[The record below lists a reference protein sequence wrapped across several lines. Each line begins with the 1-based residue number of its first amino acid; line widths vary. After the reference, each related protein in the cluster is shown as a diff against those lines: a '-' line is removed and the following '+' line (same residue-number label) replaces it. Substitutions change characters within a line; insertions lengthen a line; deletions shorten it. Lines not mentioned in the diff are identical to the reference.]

1 MQIEDIDVKDLKPYE
16 NNARKHQDED
26 VAAIMASI
34 KEFGFKDPIG
44 VWSDDNIV
52 VEGHGR
58 LLAAKK
64 LGMKTV
70 PCVRLD
76 DLTDEQRRAYA
87 LAHNKTAELSIWD
100 DDLLDIELGDI
111 TDIDMS
117 QFGFDLSDIGDEGG
131 DSIDHGS
138 LADKFIVPPFSVLDT
153 KQGYWQDRKKQWLE
167 FGIKS
172 DVGRDARA
180 FTTEKIAE
188 NYGRQ
193 SKSGVSVFDP
203 VLTEIMYKWF
213 CPSGGG
219 DIRLFCW
226 WVGARYCC

>member
-1 MQIEDIDVKDLKPYE
+1 MQDNDIKITYIAIKDITPYK
-16 NNARKHQDED
+16 NNARKHGETD
-26 VAAIMASI
+26 VAAIMKSI
-34 KEFGFKDPIG
+34 KEFGFLDPLA

-58 LLAAKK
+58 LVAAKK

-117 QFGFDLSDIGDEGG
+117 QFGFDIKAAIEDTETVSET
-131 DSIDHGS
+131 DSNFNYAEQYGV
-138 LADKFIVPPFSVLDT
+138 IVICENET
-153 KQGYWQDRKKQWLE
+153 EQ
-167 FGIKS
+167 
-172 DVGRDARA
+172 
-180 FTTEKIAE
+180 EKIY
-188 NYGRQ
+188 N
-193 SKSGVSVFDP
+193 K
-203 VLTEIMYKWF
+203 LTEDGYN
-213 CPSGGG
+213 C
-219 DIRLFCW
+219 R
-226 WVGARYCC
+226 VVAV